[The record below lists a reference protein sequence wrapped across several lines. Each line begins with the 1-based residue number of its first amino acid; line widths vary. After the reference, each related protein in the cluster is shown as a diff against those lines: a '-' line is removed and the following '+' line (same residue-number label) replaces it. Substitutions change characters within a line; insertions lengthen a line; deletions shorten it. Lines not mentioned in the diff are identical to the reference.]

1 MARNATKSAAPQPIV
16 EAPAATNDQSNDQ
29 NGAATEVNSE
39 VGAALQSVLGNTSL
53 ELRRDPVD
61 LPRQPSNAR
70 SRGPLIDE
78 KNIFTII
85 RDDRK
90 ADLELRSE
98 LVKSVSQVMAHASD
112 LYAEGDDKAKEAKGI
127 ADKAAIQLYQGRAS
141 GILTAEQVSDV
152 LRNAFGAQKKGA
164 RTVKVHPADPDA
176 SKTPFGAGEDIR
188 KRVVRAANAFDHI
201 NGRAEDRFF
210 EGLDRDS
217 ADEDGNTL
225 GDVLDRLSEG
235 AIGLWASYER
245 MAAIKRAHQVRTNPA
260 FDAKKMAAIV
270 NALGEEGA
278 RSIILANPG
287 LKIVYAELIE
297 VLSVIGEEEPE
308 EA

>member
-1 MARNATKSAAPQPIV
+1 MARTNVKSAPQPVV
-16 EAPAATNDQSNDQ
+16 EAPAAITQTLQ
-29 NGAATEVNSE
+29 N
-39 VGAALQSVLGNTSL
+39 VLGETTLQN
-53 ELRRDPVD
+53 RRDPVD

-70 SRGPLIDE
+70 SRGPLIDS
-78 KNIFTII
+78 KNIFT
-85 RDDRK
+85 RVTEERQSE
-90 ADLELRSE
+90 LEMRSE
-98 LVKSVSQVMAHASD
+98 LVKATSQVLAHASD

-127 ADKAAIQLYQGRAS
+127 ADKAAIQLYQGRAA

-152 LRNAFGAQKKGA
+152 LKNAFGAQKKGA
-164 RTVKVHPADPDA
+164 RTVKVHPSDPEA

-201 NGRAEDRFF
+201 NGRIEDRFF

-225 GDVLDRLSEG
+225 GDVLDRLSDG
-235 AIGLWASYER
+235 SIGLWASYER

>member
-1 MARNATKSAAPQPIV
+1 MARTNVKSAPQPLPQEANQPAVGPVV
-16 EAPAATNDQSNDQ
+16 EAPAAIAQTLQ
-29 NGAATEVNSE
+29 N
-39 VGAALQSVLGNTSL
+39 VLGETTL
-53 ELRRDPVD
+53 QQRRDPVD

-70 SRGPLIDE
+70 SRGPLIDS
-78 KNIFTII
+78 KNIFT
-85 RDDRK
+85 RVTEERQSE
-90 ADLELRSE
+90 LEMRSE
-98 LVKSVSQVMAHASD
+98 LVKATSQVLAHASD

-127 ADKAAIQLYQGRAS
+127 ADKAAIQLYQGRAA

-152 LRNAFGAQKKGA
+152 LKNAFGAQKKGA
-164 RTVKVHPADPDA
+164 RTVKVHPSDPEA

-201 NGRAEDRFF
+201 NGRIEDRFF

-225 GDVLDRLSEG
+225 GDVLDRLSDG
-235 AIGLWASYER
+235 SIGLWASYER

-278 RSIILANPG
+278 RSIILGNPG